1 MISNQE
7 AFDIVR
13 IEEGDVPLLQ
23 QFYQTYFQ
31 DKLKLHDLALWR
43 WEFLENPLCQAGAQF
58 FVIRSAGA
66 INGAIGGI
74 RTRIQVGQHSYPS
87 CHPVDFFVAPDYK
100 GFPALRLFRKILE
113 GIPVFYASYVS
124 ADAAKLFEKAGF
136 LNLDDDLRMYHY
148 MLKPKGAGLSVFSYA
163 RMHGVFAARQLLRVG
178 YWLYATLRGLDRYRY
193 RVVDQLSEELVPPF
207 DAERFPNRI
216 GLIKDFSYLAW
227 RYGKSPVLKCKYFAQ
242 RKNGVPNCLIVVH
255 EKAGDGCAVIMDI
268 VRGSDDMVDVGSVL
282 VKVINHYASR
292 GYHMITAVGL
302 NKQLDQLF
310 RKLAFGSQSSNYR
323 FMFYAKD
330 KELKNQLNDP
340 DRWDFNLG
348 DTDVY

>member
-1 MISNQE
+1 MTSNQE

-13 IEEGDVPLLQ
+13 IDSDDIPLLN
-23 QFYQTYFQ
+23 QFYQAHFQ
-31 DKLKLHDLALWR
+31 DKPKLNNLDLWR
-43 WEFLENPLCQAGAQF
+43 WEFLDNPLCQAGAQF

-74 RTRIQVGQHSYPS
+74 RTQIQVGQQTYPS

-113 GIPVFYASYVS
+113 DVPVFYASYVS

-136 LNLDDDLRMYHY
+136 LNLDNDLRMYHY
-148 MLKPKGAGLSVFSYA
+148 MLKPKSVGLSLFGYV
-163 RMHGVFAARQLLRVG
+163 RTLGVFGARQLLRIG
-178 YWLYATLRGLDRYRY
+178 FWLYATLRGLDRYRY

-207 DAERFPNRI
+207 DAARFPNRI

-227 RYGKSPVLKCKYFAQ
+227 RYGKSPALKCKYFAQ
-242 RKNGVPNCLIVVH
+242 RKNGVPNCLVVVH
-255 EKAGDGCAVIMDI
+255 EKAADGCAVIMDI
-268 VRGSDDMVDVGSVL
+268 VRGSDDLMDVSSTL
-282 VKVINHYASR
+282 LKVIAHYSAR
-292 GYHMITAVGL
+292 DYHMIAAVGL
-302 NKQLDQLF
+302 NKQLDQLLK
-310 RKLAFGSQSSNYR
+310 KLAFGSQPSNHR

-330 KELKNQLNDP
+330 KELRNQLNDP